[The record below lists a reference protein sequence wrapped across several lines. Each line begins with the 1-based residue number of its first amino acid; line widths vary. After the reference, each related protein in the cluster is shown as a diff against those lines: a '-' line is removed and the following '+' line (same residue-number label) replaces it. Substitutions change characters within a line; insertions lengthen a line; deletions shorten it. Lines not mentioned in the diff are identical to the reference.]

1 MKYIFEEII
10 SADNI
15 LMIIEEH
22 FEDAS
27 EKQYMRNLIQD
38 IVHHKLMDL
47 VLDELEYEQKLL
59 FLEAVSDESMHQYM
73 LITLGNWIKNFEQK
87 VKQKVDESEEEMLN
101 LLNSRV

>member
-27 EKQYMRNLIQD
+27 EKLYMQNLVQD

-47 VLDELEYEQKLL
+47 VLDELDHEQKLL
-59 FLEAVSDESMHQYM
+59 FLEAVTDEAMHQNM
-73 LITLGNWIKNFEQK
+73 LIALGEWIKNFEQK
-87 VKQKVDESEEEMLN
+87 VRQKVDESEEEMLN
-101 LLNSRV
+101 LLNLCV